1 MQNLWKCFQ
10 TLLKNMTKHSID
22 WWIENMKLDIIYLS
36 TNQIIAINTIQIK
49 VYSPNGV
56 KDF

>member
-1 MQNLWKCFQ
+1 
-10 TLLKNMTKHSID
+10 MTKHSID